1 MDIMSAVWA
10 AVPLLILA
18 AAAVSDVRTREAK
31 DGYWYAMIAWGLAFG
46 TMVRWDG
53 SDHIALLVSLLDLIL
68 VAVWVLSPRITGLWG
83 LPMAIAVL
91 VLSGISLH
99 IDTET
104 GLPGA
109 MAFVL
114 VLLFYVMYQAGLIP
128 GGADAKC
135 LMALALAFPVYPDV
149 LSIWTAGIP
158 ESVILSPAF
167 SILVIAL
174 AITVLGAIPVACR
187 NIRDGNRS
195 RSMFTSYRVSIS
207 EARTS
212 FVWLLE
218 RVEDGDVR
226 RCRALAEGKE
236 KELDSLEASGMK
248 DVLVTPMVPFI
259 LPLAIASVI
268 VLLFGSPLLA
278 LA

>member
-1 MDIMSAVWA
+1 MDILSAVWA
-10 AVPLLILA
+10 AVPLLMLML
-18 AAAVSDVRTREAK
+18 AAVSDVRTREVK
-31 DGYWYAMIAWGLAFG
+31 DCYWYAVIAWGLAVG

-53 SDHIALLVSLLDLIL
+53 SDHAALLVSLADLVL
-68 VAVWVLSPRITGLWG
+68 VAVWALSPKITGIWG

-99 IDTET
+99 MDTET

-114 VLLFYVMYQAGLIP
+114 VLLFYVMYQVNLIP

-135 LMALALAFPVYPDV
+135 LMALALAFPVYPDIFS
-149 LSIWTAGIP
+149 LWTAGIP
-158 ESVILSPAF
+158 ASVVLSPAF
-167 SILVIAL
+167 SILVMAL
-174 AITVLGAIPVACR
+174 VITVLGVIPVACR
-187 NIRDGNRS
+187 NIRSGNVS
-195 RSMFTSYRVSIS
+195 RSMLTSYRAPIS

-218 RVEDGDVR
+218 RVEEGDVV
-226 RCRALAEGKE
+226 RCRPLMDEKE
-236 KELDSLEASGMK
+236 KELDSLEALGRE

-259 LPLAIASVI
+259 LPLAIASAV
-268 VLLFGSPLLA
+268 VLLLGSPLFI
-278 LA
+278 

>member
-1 MDIMSAVWA
+1 MDILSAVWA
-10 AVPLLILA
+10 AVPLLLLVL
-18 AAAVSDVRTREAK
+18 AAVSDVRTREVK
-31 DGYWYAMIAWGLAFG
+31 DWCWYAIIAWGLVFG

-53 SDHIALLVSLLDLIL
+53 SDHAALLVSLLDLVL

-99 IDTET
+99 LDTET

-114 VLLFYVMYQAGLIP
+114 VLLFYVMYQVNLIP

-135 LMALALAFPVYPDV
+135 LMALALAFPVYPDIF
-149 LSIWTAGIP
+149 SIWAAGIP
-158 ESVILSPAF
+158 ASVILSPAF

-174 AITVLGAIPVACR
+174 VITVLGVIPVACR

-195 RSMFTSYRVSIS
+195 RSMFLSYRAPIS

-218 RVEDGDVR
+218 RVEDGDVV
-226 RCRALAEGKE
+226 RCRPLVDEKE
-236 KELDSLEASGMK
+236 KELDLLEASGRN

-259 LPLAIASVI
+259 LPLAIASAI
-268 VLLFGSPLLA
+268 VLLFGSPLFI
-278 LA
+278 